1 MRKRIVTTLL
11 SLIATMTCV
20 AQKTMYIP
28 QEWRNRTDT
37 LIWAEEDPENLY
49 TWSLSRSLETDNIII
64 LWDNGYGSTNP
75 SDAPS
80 SYKVDLE
87 ELAQKCEEF
96 YALESDSLAFVDV
109 ENSNLGKY
117 KLMVLLSHTTEWV
130 CYGSGYDY
138 QVSAL
143 WISPWTCRGGVS
155 SSVAHEVGHS
165 FQYMCYCVD
174 SDYDTISGIQTGFHS
189 SIGSGGSTIWETT
202 ANWQALQSFPSE
214 MFTITDFYSTFRT
227 SHNYAFTHEWQRYVS
242 YMFLFYLCDYYND
255 IKTIADIWNYHET
268 SVRDFNQVLMDM
280 KGLSA
285 EELYKLHFEY
295 ALKAVTWDLDVWAPY
310 RDNYIGNF
318 RYYCVQDAERSYQ
331 VAYASAP
338 QATGFNVIPLEVPDA
353 GTEVSVEFTALA
365 SGTDLL
371 YGDPGY
377 YLDGDS
383 HLVSSGVTSYNT
395 TTDIRNFRL
404 GYVALMDDGTR
415 QYFVEDSL
423 YCHGKGKSSATV
435 SMNVPEGTNRLWL
448 VVSPSPTSY
457 LQHRWDENI
466 KNDDQWP
473 YRIKLSGTD
482 LTSDAT
488 VYQSYMLGDRGVAD
502 MAVLYD
508 LYTPVKTTTEAT
520 AITMNEEVLTT
531 LGTAF
536 QMTADELSS
545 HMQEYSD
552 EGPEVGNIMLY
563 SYDSEGALI
572 DKPSAIDGGYGY
584 WFTAEGELTD
594 TNSQDAALLVQFDPD
609 ALCLLVS
616 QNPGTL
622 EAGDLPVTHLALRYR
637 QTEQDEAVAYFQ
649 VTVHVR
655 TSSVTGISA
664 PTIEYDAEKALPV
677 LSVSDNATSEN
688 DAYYDLSGRTI
699 TKPVKRGIYIKNGR
713 KVLVN

>member
-1 MRKRIVTTLL
+1 MEKRILTSLLTLVAV
-11 SLIATMTCV
+11 ATCL
-20 AQKTMYIP
+20 AQKTIYIP
-28 QEWRNRTDT
+28 QEWQGRRDT
-37 LIWAEEDPENLY
+37 LIWAEEDPDNRY
-49 TWSLSRSLETDNIII
+49 TWSLSRSMQTDNIVIF
-64 LWDNGYGSTNP
+64 WDNGYGDTNP

-80 SYKVDLE
+80 AYNVDLD

-96 YALESDSLAFVDV
+96 YALESNELGFVDT

-174 SDYDTISGIQTGFHS
+174 SDYDTISRIETGFHS

-202 ANWQALQSFPSE
+202 ANWQALQSFPAE
-214 MFTITDFYSTFRT
+214 QFTITDFYSTFRT

-242 YMFLFYLCDYYND
+242 YMFLYFLCDHYGD
-255 IKTIADIWNYHET
+255 IRTIADIWNYHET
-268 SVRDFNQVLMDM
+268 TAKDFNQVLMDM
-280 KGLSA
+280 KGLNA
-285 EELYKLHFEY
+285 EQLYRLHFLY

-338 QATGFNVIPLEVPDA
+338 QATGFNVIPLQVPEA
-353 GTEVSVEFTALA
+353 GTEVSIDFTTLSSGA
-365 SGTDLL
+365 SLL
-371 YGDPGY
+371 YGDPAY
-377 YLDGDS
+377 YLDGDA
-383 HLVSSGVTSYNT
+383 HLSSSGATTYNA

-415 QYFVEDSL
+415 QYFAEDSL
-423 YCHGKGKSSATV
+423 YCHGKGSATATV
-435 SMNVPEGTNRLWL
+435 SLTVPQGTNRLWF

-457 LQHRWDENI
+457 IQHRWDERI
-466 KNDDQWP
+466 SNDDQWP
-473 YRIKLSGTD
+473 YRFKISGTD

-488 VYQSYMLGDRGVAD
+488 VYQSYMLGDRSVAD

-508 LYTPVKTTTEAT
+508 LYTPVKTTTEPT
-520 AITMNEEVLTT
+520 SITMNDEVLTT

-536 QMTADELSS
+536 QMTAPELAS
-545 HMQEYSD
+545 HMQQYSD
-552 EGPEVGNIMLY
+552 SGPDVGNIMLC
-563 SYDSEGALI
+563 SYDSEGNLLQQ
-572 DKPSAIDGGYGY
+572 PSALDDGYAY

-594 TNSQDAALLVQFDPD
+594 AESSDAALLVQFDPE

-622 EAGDLPVTHLALRYR
+622 EAGDLPVARLALLYRYS
-637 QTEQDEAVAYFQ
+637 EQVEAVAYFRI
-649 VTVHVR
+649 TVHVR

-664 PTIEYDAEKALPV
+664 PTIEYDGEKALPV
-677 LSVSDNATSEN
+677 ISVSDTASPSL
-688 DAYYDLSGRTI
+688 YYDLSGRST
-699 TKPVKRGIYIKNGR
+699 TKPAAPGIYINRGR
-713 KVLVN
+713 KVLLR